1 MTFNGKLLDG
11 MVIFTEVIK
20 TGSFTNAALSSGHST
35 SYISKEINKLE
46 ARLGVRLLHR
56 TTRSISL
63 TPEGE
68 LYYQQCQQII
78 GDAEELENAVSGRQS
93 EPKGELRIS
102 CPLNFGLSH
111 IRPILSTFL
120 KRYPLIDVELDLND
134 RKVDVV
140 ADGFDVVLRASGY
153 LEDSS
158 LICQKVM
165 SSYGVT
171 LASPEYLQQFGTP
184 EHPDDLIHHR
194 TICYRLAK
202 QPNVWGYL
210 SADNQPFQV
219 QVNSRVVTSSPE
231 MELSLCLD
239 GQGITRLPK
248 FILTDEVETGKLVP
262 LFTDLPQ
269 TNVDIYLV
277 YPSRKYMSSKVKC
290 FIDFVKEELGDS

>member
-68 LYYQQCQQII
+68 LYYRQCQQII
-78 GDAEELENAVSGRQS
+78 GDAEQLENAVSGRQS

-102 CPLNFGLSH
+102 CPLSFGLSH

-120 KRYPLIDVELDLND
+120 KKYPLIDIELDLND

-140 ADGFDVVLRASGY
+140 ADGFDVVLRASGQ

-165 SSYGVT
+165 SSHGVT
-171 LASPEYLQQFGTP
+171 IASPQYLEEYGIP
-184 EHPDDLIHHR
+184 AHPNDLIHHR
-194 TICYRLAK
+194 TICYRHAK
-202 QPNVWGYL
+202 QPNIWGYL
-210 SADNQPFQV
+210 SEENQPFQV
-219 QVNSRVVTSSPE
+219 PVNSRVVTSSPE

-248 FILTDEVETGKLVP
+248 FILTDEIETGKLVP
-262 LFTDLPQ
+262 LFTDLPPIE
-269 TNVDIYLV
+269 VDIYLV

-290 FIDFVKEELGDS
+290 FIDFIKEELGN